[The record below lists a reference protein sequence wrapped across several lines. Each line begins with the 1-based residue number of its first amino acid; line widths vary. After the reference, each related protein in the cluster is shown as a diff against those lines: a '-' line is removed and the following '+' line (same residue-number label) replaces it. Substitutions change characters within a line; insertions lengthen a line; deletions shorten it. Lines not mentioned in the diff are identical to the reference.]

1 MVWRAGLR
9 PDQIGAYLHQQ
20 RQHSLYRQR
29 DILNSPQGIQVE
41 LQGKSYLSFCSNDYL
56 GLANHPRLVAAA
68 KSALDHAGVG
78 SGAAHLISGHHQ
90 FHHELEQ
97 QLAEFVGSEAALV
110 FSTGYMANTGVI
122 SALLGKADVIFADK
136 LNHASL
142 VDGCLLSRARLLR
155 YRHGDMEHLQQL
167 LQQGNTTAK
176 NTGMLV
182 TDGIFSMDGDM
193 APLTALSHLAK
204 QHQLWLLLDDAH
216 GFGVMGNR
224 GRGTL
229 EALNLSSQDV
239 NIVVGTFGK
248 AFGTFGAFV
257 AGSRELIETLIQ
269 RCRSY
274 IYTTALPP
282 SIAAATSES
291 LFLVTQE
298 NWRREKLRENI
309 AYFRRI
315 MAQLGLNLLPSCSP
329 IHALL
334 VGTSERAL
342 LLSQQLR
349 QQGLLVQAI
358 RPPTVPAGG
367 ARLRITLCS
376 THEPR
381 HIDQLGNALKQLAIT
396 A

>member
-1 MVWRAGLR
+1 MVWRSGLR
-9 PDQIGAYLHQQ
+9 PDQVGAFLQQQ
-20 RQHSLYRQR
+20 RQQSLYRQR
-29 DILNSPQGIQVE
+29 DILNSPQGIQVQ
-41 LQGKSYLSFCSNDYL
+41 LLGKNYLSFCSNDYL

-122 SALLGKADVIFADK
+122 AALLGKTDVIFADK

-155 YRHGDMEHLQQL
+155 YRHGDMAHLQQL
-167 LQQGNTTAK
+167 LQQGSLTAK
-176 NTGMLV
+176 NSGMLV

-193 APLTALSHLAK
+193 APLVTLSHLAQ

-216 GFGVMGNR
+216 GFGVMGHH

-229 EALNLSSQDV
+229 EALNLRSQDV
-239 NIVVGTFGK
+239 NIIVGTFGK
-248 AFGTFGAFV
+248 ALGTFGAFV
-257 AGSRELIETLIQ
+257 AGSRDLIETLIQ
-269 RCRSY
+269 RCRTY
-274 IYTTALPP
+274 IYTTAMPP
-282 SIAAATSES
+282 AIAAATSES
-291 LFLVTQE
+291 LALVTQE
-298 NWRREKLRENI
+298 SWRREKLRENI
-309 AYFRRI
+309 VYFRLI
-315 MAQLGLNLLPSCSP
+315 MAQLGLNVLPSYSP

-342 LLSQQLR
+342 FLSQQLR

-358 RPPTVPAGG
+358 RPPTVPAGS

-376 THEPR
+376 LHEPR
-381 HIDQLGNALKQLAIT
+381 HIDRLGDALTHLAI
-396 A
+396 AS